1 MAITGAAAVRTLRI
15 AAGVGAGVAGAF
27 ALTQF
32 VGGVSSGIIGGI
44 PGKDPYADGD
54 PIHVPNELLE
64 NDHYIEF
71 LAKKTDGMGSG
82 LLNEI
87 GLGAIVGTFGGGG
100 TTTLGGTVRLPM
112 PSQLST
118 DYNPEYSTP
127 DLGAAAGMLLKP
139 SDQAIYGNNTMGN
152 QAMAGNSM
160 QGLVNAVGGG
170 AKGLAVKT
178 AVSAVGENNAGAA
191 LKVTGGVAVNPHK
204 IALFT
209 GVNFREHQFSWK
221 LSPKNRRES
230 DKIRQIIELF
240 TYYSHPEYVA
250 GGLFFK

>member
-1 MAITGAAAVRTLRI
+1 
-15 AAGVGAGVAGAF
+15 
-27 ALTQF
+27 
-32 VGGVSSGIIGGI
+32 
-44 PGKDPYADGD
+44 
-54 PIHVPNELLE
+54 
-64 NDHYIEF
+64 
-71 LAKKTDGMGSG
+71 
-82 LLNEI
+82 
-87 GLGAIVGTFGGGG
+87 
-100 TTTLGGTVRLPM
+100 
-112 PSQLST
+112 
-118 DYNPEYSTP
+118 
-127 DLGAAAGMLLKP
+127 
-139 SDQAIYGNNTMGN
+139 MGN

-250 GGLFFK
+250 GGLFFKYPEFFEIKFRHPEYLFKLQPSVCKDIKVNYHGQGYAAYIRDANGGGVPAPAEIELSLTFMETEIVTKQSLRGVLMSPQPIPTPNPLINDPAVAATREQVLNRFGNNAQDAMAIRRAVYGGDTSLF